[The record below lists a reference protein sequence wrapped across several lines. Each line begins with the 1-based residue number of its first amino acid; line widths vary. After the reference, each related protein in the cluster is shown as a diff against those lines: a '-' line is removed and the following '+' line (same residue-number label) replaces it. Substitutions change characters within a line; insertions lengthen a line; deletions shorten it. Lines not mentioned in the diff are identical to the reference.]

1 MPAEDPEHDF
11 LHYLTCDLP
20 LGYPLKVPVVKLLAP
35 GQQSLSRR
43 DLLHRQSELLDF
55 SARFLKTQPWITH
68 LAAIKHAAVLIAIPT
83 YDDQLVDVVDK
94 AFLWDLQ
101 EKCKNLLE
109 ASRATI
115 DELTALDCDRLV
127 LLQTEAS
134 QIDDATKKVSGAIQ
148 AGFTAVEP
156 LPPPPPEPESQPEK
170 HVIPWMV
177 AAAAGCVI
185 VGAIIPPYD
194 GGMIW
199 ALLGLIVTGIVGAR
213 ALARRKAHVNVVGAE
228 FKAYLIH
235 ENYLILCRKAVAPI
249 LTLPFE
255 VRKSALVNLPQ
266 CLTALQALPPERDAL
281 EARYIRPFFA
291 RDETGKVAMPKK

>member
-1 MPAEDPEHDF
+1 MPAEDSEHDF

-20 LGYPLKVPVVKLLAP
+20 LGYPLKVPVAKLLAS
-35 GQQSLSRR
+35 GQQSITRR
-43 DLLHRQSELLDF
+43 DLLHRQSEFLDF
-55 SARFLKTQPWITH
+55 APHFLTAQPWICYIT
-68 LAAIKHAAVLIAIPT
+68 AIKHAAVLIAIPT

-94 AFLWDLQ
+94 AFLWDLE

-115 DELTALDCDRLV
+115 DEPTAKDCDRLV
-127 LLQTEAS
+127 LLQTEAA
-134 QIDDATKKVSGAIQ
+134 QIDDATKKVGGAIQ

-156 LPPPPPEPESQPEK
+156 LPPPPPEPDDVPE
-170 HVIPWMV
+170 HAVIPWIV
-177 AAAAGCVI
+177 AAAVGCVI
-185 VGAIIPPYD
+185 AGAIIPAPD

-199 ALLGLIVTGIVGAR
+199 ALLGLIITGVVGAR
-213 ALARRKAHVNVVGAE
+213 ALAKQKTRVNVMGAE

-235 ENYLILCRKAVAPI
+235 ENYLILCRKAVTPI

-255 VRKSALVNLPQ
+255 ARKSALVNLPQ
-266 CLTALQALPPERDAL
+266 CLAALQALPPERDSL

-291 RDETGKVAMPKK
+291 REETRQLPAPGK